1 MARAVVVINPVS
13 GRGRLPSRIDAR
25 GALAR
30 EVLAVH
36 GFDVSVQPT
45 KQSGDAHLFAREAV
59 RTRADLVVVWGGDG
73 TVNEVASAL
82 VHTPVPMVIVPA
94 GSGNGLAADLR
105 IPFEPR
111 AALTLA
117 ATGTTIA
124 IDAGTVDER
133 YFFNIAGIGIDAV
146 IAAQFARR
154 PRHQRG
160 FVGYLQLSSAELM
173 RYRCQSYTLSLDD
186 RTVEHRA
193 MLIAL
198 ANGRQYG
205 NRLLIAPGARLDDGL
220 LEVVI
225 VEQLSLIG
233 IAWRLPSL
241 FRGTLRPGRGV
252 TMRAARTLRIAS
264 SAPIPYHVDGEPQLG
279 TEALNV
285 QTHERALR
293 VRAAPIAANAAR
305 VTTPTPFS

>member
-1 MARAVVVINPVS
+1 MARAVVVINPLS
-13 GRGRLPSRIDAR
+13 GRGRHPSKIDAQA
-25 GALAR
+25 ALAR
-30 EVLAVH
+30 DVLTSH

-45 KQSGDAHLFAREAV
+45 TQGGDAHLFAREAA
-59 RTRADLVVVWGGDG
+59 RTHSDLVVVWGGDG
-73 TVNEVASAL
+73 TVNEAASAL
-82 VHTPVPMVIVPA
+82 VHTAVPMAIVPA
-94 GSGNGLAADLR
+94 GSGNGLASDLQ
-105 IPFEPR
+105 IPFDPQ

-117 ATGTTIA
+117 ATGATLA
-124 IDAGTVDER
+124 IDAGTVDNH

-160 FVGYLQLSSAELM
+160 LLGYLQLSSAELL
-173 RYRCQSYTLSLDD
+173 RYRCQSYTLAIDEG
-186 RTVEHRA
+186 TVEHRA
-193 MLIAL
+193 MLIAF

-225 VEQLSLIG
+225 VEELSLLG

-252 TMRAARTLRIAS
+252 IMRAARKLRIAS
-264 SAPIPYHVDGEPQLG
+264 SAPIPYHVDGEPRLG
-279 TEALNV
+279 SEALHV
-285 QTHERALR
+285 ETHERALR
-293 VRAAPIAANAAR
+293 VRTRR
-305 VTTPTPFS
+305 V